1 MKILVVSP
9 VYSLSGVPLAQLR
22 LAESLSSIGHDVDLI
37 YGYKNYNKIKKIKN
51 LNILFLNKLRVLG
64 MFFPLIKYL
73 ITNKPDIIFS
83 AEDHLNIIVIL
94 ASFFSLSKAKI
105 SVSSRVTPFDTYKN
119 SNFIFSKGW
128 LLKLFFPIVH
138 WRANVMT
145 CVSKDMI
152 NQYQKIFG
160 KTKQQYVY
168 NIVKTA
174 KSEIRIKEKV
184 HHKWFKKKHI
194 K

>member
-83 AEDHLNIIVIL
+83 TEDHLNIIVIL

-105 SVSSRVTPFDTYKN
+105 SVSSSYSF
-119 SNFIFSKGW
+119 
-128 LLKLFFPIVH
+128 
-138 WRANVMT
+138 
-145 CVSKDMI
+145 
-152 NQYQKIFG
+152 
-160 KTKQQYVY
+160 
-168 NIVKTA
+168 
-174 KSEIRIKEKV
+174 
-184 HHKWFKKKHI
+184 
-194 K
+194 